1 MGDDLKKKMVGA
13 LTWSTIDRFGQQA
26 VQFVIGIILARLI
39 SIADFGLI
47 GMVMVFSAL
56 SFVLVES
63 GFGLALVRKQ
73 DATETDF
80 NTIFYFNIFTSVLL
94 YCILFFSIP
103 AISVFFKQPQ
113 LILIGR
119 VIFLAILFNALY
131 LVPFVKLGKAM
142 DYKTIAKVNLISTA
156 LSGICGVVLA
166 VMHFGVWA
174 LVAQQVLYHF
184 FRMITFYSFVKWK
197 PKLLFSFEVI
207 RNFWSF
213 SIHLLGTSILNVL
226 FNNLY
231 VLIIGKYYQKNEVGL
246 YTQANKLSETFN
258 FSFQAILLGS
268 TYSLFSQIQNDE
280 ERFRRVFRELA
291 QKTSIITFPIMLVLI
306 AVAYPFIFVLLS
318 EKWIPAVPYFQF
330 LCLASLF
337 GPLYTLNISALNS
350 RGQSKIT
357 FRIEII
363 KKCLILLSV
372 VICFNFG
379 IFPMLWGYA
388 LATFIAYLISIL
400 YLKSNLT
407 HYIKHQISD
416 FSTSISVGVFIAICD
431 YGLSYLIQNN
441 HILLGAQVLLS
452 AVLYFFCIKLFYNE
466 LYIKTVQFIKE
477 KVPFIK
483 KQTQVN

>member
-1 MGDDLKKKMVGA
+1 MSDDLKQKMLGA
-13 LTWSTIDRFGQQA
+13 LTWSSIDRFGQQA

-39 SIADFGLI
+39 SIEDFGLI

-94 YCILFFSIP
+94 YCILFVSIP
-103 AISVFFKQPQ
+103 AISVYFKQPQ

-131 LVPFVKLGKAM
+131 LVPFVKLGITM
-142 DYKTIAKVNLISTA
+142 DFKTIAKVNLISTA
-156 LSGICGVVLA
+156 LSGISGVALA
-166 VMHFGVWA
+166 ILHFGVWA
-174 LVAQQVLYHF
+174 LVAQQVLFHF

-197 PKLLFSFEVI
+197 PQLLFSFKVI
-207 RNFWSF
+207 KDFWSF
-213 SIHLLGTSILNVL
+213 SIHLLGTSVLNVL

-258 FSFQAILLGS
+258 FSFQAILFGS
-268 TYSLFSQIQNDE
+268 TYSLFSQIQNDQT
-280 ERFRRVFRELA
+280 RFRRVFRELA
-291 QKTSIITFPIMLVLI
+291 QKTSLITFPVMLVLI

-318 EKWIPAVPYFQF
+318 EKWIPAVPYFQL

-337 GPLYTLNISALNS
+337 SPLYTLNISALNS
-350 RGQSKIT
+350 RGQSKTT

-372 VICFNFG
+372 VICFDFG

-388 LATFIAYLISIL
+388 IATFIAYLVSIL
-400 YLKSNLT
+400 YLKSNIT

-416 FSTSISVGVFIAICD
+416 FTGSIIVGVFIALCD
-431 YGLSYLIQNN
+431 YGLSFLIQNN
-441 HILLGAQVLLS
+441 HILLASQVLLS
-452 AVLYFFCIKLFYNE
+452 AILYFFCIKLFYNV
-466 LYIKTVQFIKE
+466 LYVKTIQFVTE
-477 KVPFIK
+477 KVSFVRK
-483 KQTQVN
+483 

>member
-113 LILIGR
+113 LIFIGR

-363 KKCLILLSV
+363 KKFLILLSV

-431 YGLSYLIQNN
+431 YGLSYFIQNN

-466 LYIKTVQFIKE
+466 LYMKTFQFINE
-477 KVPFIK
+477 KIPFFK
-483 KQTQVN
+483 K

>member
-466 LYIKTVQFIKE
+466 LYIKTFQFINE
-477 KVPFIK
+477 KFPFFK
-483 KQTQVN
+483 K

>member
-431 YGLSYLIQNN
+431 YGLSYFIQNN

-452 AVLYFFCIKLFYNE
+452 VVLYFFCIKLFYNE
-466 LYIKTVQFIKE
+466 LYIKTFQFINE
-477 KVPFIK
+477 KFPFFK
-483 KQTQVN
+483 K

>member
-1 MGDDLKKKMVGA
+1 MSDDLKEKMLGA

-47 GMVMVFSAL
+47 GMVMVFSFL

-80 NTIFYFNIFTSVLL
+80 NTIFYFNIFISVLL
-94 YCILFFSIP
+94 YCILFVSIP
-103 AISVFFKQPQ
+103 AISVFFQQPQ
-113 LILIGR
+113 LIPIGR

-131 LVPFVKLGKAM
+131 LVPFVKLGITM
-142 DYKTIAKVNLISTA
+142 DFKTIAKVNLISTA
-156 LSGICGVVLA
+156 LSGICGVALA
-166 VMHFGVWA
+166 ILHFGVWA

-197 PKLLFSFEVI
+197 PQLLFSFEVI
-207 RNFWSF
+207 KDFWSF
-213 SIHLLGTSILNVL
+213 SIHLLGTSVLNVL

-231 VLIIGKYYQKNEVGL
+231 VLILGKYYQKNEVGL

-268 TYSLFSQIQNDE
+268 TYSLFSRIQNDE
-280 ERFRRVFRELA
+280 VRFRRVFRELA
-291 QKTSIITFPIMLVLI
+291 QKTSIITFPVMLVLI

-318 EKWIPAVPYFQF
+318 EKWIPAVPYFQL

-350 RGQSKIT
+350 RGQSKTT

-372 VICFNFG
+372 VICFDFG

-388 LATFIAYLISIL
+388 LASFIAYLVSIL
-400 YLKSNLT
+400 YLKSNIT

-416 FSTSISVGVFIAICD
+416 FTGSIIVGVFIAICD
-431 YGLSYLIQNN
+431 FGLSFLIQNN
-441 HILLGAQVLLS
+441 YILLVSQVLLS
-452 AVLYFFCIKLFYNE
+452 AILYFFCIKLFYND
-466 LYIKTVQFIKE
+466 LYVKTVQFVTE
-477 KVPFIK
+477 KVSVVRK
-483 KQTQVN
+483 